1 MVAATS
7 KKQPSG
13 IGIIGIGSYV
23 PEGTLTND
31 DLEKMVDTTD
41 EWIRER
47 TGISKRH
54 RVDEK
59 TATSDLA
66 KEAALRALADAGLGP
81 LDADMII
88 VATAT
93 PDMFFPSTACVV
105 QKKTGAVNAVAFD
118 VSAACSGFLYGLSIA
133 ENFVRSGA
141 YRHVL
146 VVGAETLTKITD
158 WTDRGTC
165 VLFGDGAGAAVV
177 GKVGEGR
184 GLIASTLK
192 SDGSMGDLLEL
203 PAGGSRMPPSEETLR
218 RKLHYVKME
227 GNQLFKAA
235 VKAMANVAATTLAEA
250 GYTGDDLDLLVPH
263 QANLRI
269 IESTANRI
277 NVPREKVYIN
287 IEEYGNTS
295 AASIPIALDEAKRRG
310 ILKEG
315 MLIEMVSFGGGLT
328 WACALMRW

>member
-1 MVAATS
+1 
-7 KKQPSG
+7 
-13 IGIIGIGSYV
+13 
-23 PEGTLTND
+23 
-31 DLEKMVDTTD
+31 
-41 EWIRER
+41 
-47 TGISKRH
+47 
-54 RVDEK
+54 
-59 TATSDLA
+59 
-66 KEAALRALADAGLGP
+66 
-81 LDADMII
+81 
-88 VATAT
+88 
-93 PDMFFPSTACVV
+93 VV

-218 RKLHYVKME
+218 RRLHYVKME